1 MTRLGA
7 CVALVMGLAVACRGG
22 RSEER
27 GVSSGPVAPVW
38 TNVELPHA
46 TGPGGERWD
55 ERATVITASMT
66 AVVMNDKKLVVIEG
80 GRIASQDRNRLTI
93 DAVSDAIRML
103 PSAPR
108 RVVIA
113 ADRTLPYR
121 ILVGILA
128 SATIAGV
135 SELGVAA
142 QGADGAVAIPVT
154 IPTRAP
160 ARSGQGA
167 APVQMVLEFDNGR
180 LALWSFSGIE
190 GSASQPLRTFTRS
203 PTGVVELVEALE
215 ALVGRRFAVD
225 RHPDDR
231 AIIVM
236 PDVASTVDEVV
247 GTLSYVR
254 RTAGGRDLFLEIRL
268 TGPFE

>member
-1 MTRLGA
+1 
-7 CVALVMGLAVACRGG
+7 
-22 RSEER
+22 
-27 GVSSGPVAPVW
+27 VSSGSVAPAW
-38 TNVELPHA
+38 ANVELPHA
-46 TGPGGERWD
+46 TGPGGDRWD

-66 AVVMNDKKLVVIEG
+66 AVVMHDKKLVVIEG
-80 GRIASQDRNRLTI
+80 GQVASQDRNQLTI
-93 DAVSDAIRML
+93 DAVTDAIRQL

-108 RVVIA
+108 RVVVA
-113 ADRTLPYR
+113 ADRKLPYR
-121 ILVGILA
+121 ILVGVLA
-128 SATIAGV
+128 SAMSAGV

-167 APVQMVLEFDNGR
+167 APVQTVLEFDNGR
-180 LALWSFSGIE
+180 LALWSFSGLE
-190 GSASQPLRTFTRS
+190 GSASQPLRTFARS
-203 PTGVVELVEALE
+203 PAGVVELVDALE
-215 ALVGRRFAVD
+215 ALVGRRFAAD

-247 GTLSYVR
+247 GTLSYLR
-254 RTAGGRDLFLEIRL
+254 RTAKGRELFPRDSADRID
-268 TGPFE
+268 